1 MYCGNCGNKIEN
13 ENVSFCKKCG
23 TKIIKTP
30 KKINKPKKHITVNFT
45 SIARKKSTKVVLVV
59 IVLILIYIFI
69 NNLFFSEDATIK
81 SYVKAYANNDYQK
94 IIKLTNIDKNKFM
107 SKKSLT
113 EKYSDKT
120 NKYVKVDILST
131 NKSKAE
137 HSRTVAYKT
146 LDSEKNIMNLKIKQV
161 GRRYLIFKKY
171 AITST
176 DLIAKNV
183 TITAPKDYK
192 ITIDNVVLDNKYKI
206 KEKSSVITYKVP
218 LLLKKN
224 VKEEIT
230 LSNNLTITNIK
241 NVYSNETLTTKNLY
255 NATIDEASNKN
266 IKDKIKNSI
275 TLIVNSA
282 ILYKDKETIM
292 DKKIFTEK
300 LLSSSTFIDNYMV
313 LKDKYSTKE
322 ITSFKIDNIKISS
335 ININDNKH
343 LSIKSTISYSY
354 KNNGSKRSG
363 VRSVIFGFDNDLN
376 IDELYI
382 SNLYTL
388 F

>member
-1 MYCGNCGNKIEN
+1 
-13 ENVSFCKKCG
+13 
-23 TKIIKTP
+23 
-30 KKINKPKKHITVNFT
+30 
-45 SIARKKSTKVVLVV
+45 
-59 IVLILIYIFI
+59 
-69 NNLFFSEDATIK
+69 
-81 SYVKAYANNDYQK
+81 
-94 IIKLTNIDKNKFM
+94 M

-131 NKSKAE
+131 NKSRAE

-161 GRRYLIFKKY
+161 GRRYFIFKKY

-192 ITIDNVVLDNKYKI
+192 IAIDNVVLDNKYKI

-230 LSNNLTITNIK
+230 LSNNITITNIK

-255 NATIDEASNKN
+255 NATIDETSNKN

-282 ILYKDKETIM
+282 ILNKDKETIM
-292 DKKIFTEK
+292 DKTFFTEE
-300 LLSSSTFIDNYMV
+300 LLSSSTFMDNYMV

>member
-30 KKINKPKKHITVNFT
+30 KKINEPKKHITVNFT
-45 SIARKKSTKVVLVV
+45 SIARKKSIKVVLAV
-59 IVLILIYIFI
+59 IVLIITYIFI

-131 NKSKAE
+131 NRSKAE
-137 HSRTVAYKT
+137 HSRTVTYKT

-230 LSNNLTITNIK
+230 LSNNITITNIK

-282 ILYKDKETIM
+282 ILNKDKETIM
-292 DKKIFTEK
+292 DKNFFTEK

-313 LKDKYSTKE
+313 LKDKCSTKE

>member
-45 SIARKKSTKVVLVV
+45 SIARKKSIKVVLAV
-59 IVLILIYIFI
+59 IVLILTYIFI

-131 NKSKAE
+131 NRIKAE

-230 LSNNLTITNIK
+230 LSNNITITNIK

-255 NATIDEASNKN
+255 NATIDETSNKN

-282 ILYKDKETIM
+282 ILNKDKETIM
-292 DKKIFTEK
+292 DKNFFTEK